1 MCSSYILP
9 LLLMLILPTNL
20 TADIVSKPTEELLLL
35 AANKEKK
42 RTVKK
47 SKRNKKPRKNAAGL
61 LVSVNYFGFGLG
73 ASYNYNLIK
82 KLDIGSNFLYS
93 NANLKGDID
102 GLTEK
107 YDFSTLSLSI
117 GARYFVFMNFYAG
130 INVAYSSAN
139 GEYGFSGENL
149 DKSQTIAPFSSSLI
163 HTDFLIGTKWRV
175 FKRFYV
181 GADWVGYGLVLS
193 SSSSSDANDNYSTII
208 EGLAGEKP
216 EVRIDNELASQ
227 LQPFYLVLSSGVY
240 F

>member
-1 MCSSYILP
+1 MSQNPRENCCY
-9 LLLMLILPTNL
+9 LLLIR
-20 TADIVSKPTEELLLL
+20 
-35 AANKEKK
+35 KK

-47 SKRNKKPRKNAAGL
+47 IGEIRSQEKNAAGL

-130 INVAYSSAN
+130 INVAYSSAS

-163 HTDFLIGTKWRV
+163 HTDFLIGTKWRI

-181 GADWVGYGLVLS
+181 GADWVGYGLKYYQV
-193 SSSSSDANDNYSTII
+193 ARVPMQTITI
-208 EGLAGEKP
+208 AQSLKDLL
-216 EVRIDNELASQ
+216 VRNLR
-227 LQPFYLVLSSGVY
+227 
-240 F
+240 